1 MIDIRPF
8 ESTDADY
15 EALIAIDSA
24 VFPEHPLSVDQWRHK
39 DSTRSPDKLFHRD
52 MIEHDGEVVAFGQYR
67 QGSHPHKYFFHVF
80 VHPDHEHP
88 DIRPAY
94 LEHVMA
100 VLAERDPVAIISG
113 ALDDHTPDVEFLDAN
128 GFRPVMREPSS
139 NLDVTGFDGVRFAHI
154 VEKMRT
160 GHIEIMSLRELQDRE
175 SNWKRKLYELYET
188 LEQDVPSTDAP
199 AERSFE
205 EFEQLLLS
213 GPTYD
218 PDSWFVALDGEQ
230 YVGMSRGLQNQVD
243 SKRLDSGLTGVVRSH
258 RRRGIAT
265 ALKLRVIEYARQSD
279 ITTIVTFNDDG
290 NPMYHLNLALGFKPK
305 PAWVWVVYEKVL
317 REE

>member
-1 MIDIRPF
+1 MLGIRPF

-24 VFPEHPLSVDQWRHK
+24 VFPEHPLSVDEWRHQ
-39 DSTRSPDKLFHRD
+39 DSARSPDKLFHRD
-52 MIEHDGEVVAFGQYR
+52 MIERDGEVIAFGEYR
-67 QGSHPHKYFFHVF
+67 QGSNPQKYFFHVF
-80 VHPDHEHP
+80 VHPDYEHP

-113 ALDDHTPDVEFLDAN
+113 ALDDHTPDVQFLEAN
-128 GFRPVMREPSS
+128 GFRPVRREPSS
-139 NLDVTGFDGVRFAHI
+139 DLDVAAFDSARFDHI
-154 VEKMRT
+154 LEKMRSA
-160 GHIEIMSLRELQDRE
+160 HIEIMSLRELQDQDP
-175 SNWKRKLYELYET
+175 NWKRKLYELYET
-188 LEQDVPSTDAP
+188 LEQDVPSVDAP
-199 AERSFE
+199 VERSFE

-218 PDSWFVALDGEQ
+218 PDGWFVALHRGQ
-230 YVGMSRGLQNQVD
+230 YVGMSRCRQNQVD
-243 SKRLDSGLTGVVRSH
+243 SKRLDSGLTGVIRSH
-258 RRRGIAT
+258 RRQGIAT
-265 ALKLRVIEYARQSD
+265 ALKLHVLEYARQSG

-305 PAWVWVVYEKVL
+305 PAWVVYEKVL
-317 REE
+317 FTT